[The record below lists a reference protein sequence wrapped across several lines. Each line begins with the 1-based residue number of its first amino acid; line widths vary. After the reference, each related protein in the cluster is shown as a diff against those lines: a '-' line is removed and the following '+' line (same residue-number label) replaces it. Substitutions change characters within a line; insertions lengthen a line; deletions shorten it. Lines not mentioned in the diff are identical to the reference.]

1 MRVKISYGIELD
13 DLPDEMKKL
22 YDSISEWIRIL
33 DNQSDT
39 AEDLLEAEEYES
51 CLSMMNKMQET
62 MVKMDTRI
70 ADIYNILEGYV
81 LYKKQNGVENDP
93 PERRSPVDTAGN
105 DVISRTE
112 QSNGGNDEPGAES
125 GDIS

>member
-13 DLPDEMKKL
+13 DLPDEIKKL
-22 YDSISEWIRIL
+22 YDSVSEWIRIL
-33 DNQSDT
+33 DNQADT

-62 MVKMDTRI
+62 MVKMDSRI
-70 ADIYNILEGYV
+70 GDVHNILEGYIT
-81 LYKKQNGVENDP
+81 YKKHNGVKNDP
-93 PERRSPVDTAGN
+93 SERRSPVDTTGN
-105 DVISRTE
+105 DVVSRTE
-112 QSNGGNDEPGAES
+112 ESDGGYDEPGTKS

>member
-39 AEDLLEAEEYES
+39 AENLLETGEYQS

-81 LYKKQNGVENDP
+81 IYKKQNGETHDTS
-93 PERRSPVDTAGN
+93 ERRSPVDTAGN
-105 DVISRTE
+105 YVVSGTE
-112 QSNGGNDEPGAES
+112 EPNGGDDEPGTES
-125 GDIS
+125 GNIS